1 MFFEPGRLPS
11 YPWFAVLSS
20 NLINPFSARLF
31 LKPWGDGHTTE
42 TFQSMTFLS
51 RQSATCQKVRE
62 TVLFSFSLWRQWF
75 SRICYFRELSCI
87 SWHALKLKNS
97 LCLNRP
103 MVFTYLNWWGMAR
116 FCTSKVDF
124 VDGLCR
130 LPSCLNQQGFKST
143 LLLKSLNKF
152 FKRHGVIIDTYQ
164 TTLREM
170 RLALNGWMVL
180 PYPLL
185 SNLIVLLSF
194 QSVCALFTYL
204 IDVYI

>member
-20 NLINPFSARLF
+20 NLINPPSARLF
-31 LKPWGDGHTTE
+31 LKPWEDWHTTE

-116 FCTSKVDF
+116 FCTSMVDF

-130 LPSCLNQQGFKST
+130 LSSCLNQQGFKST
-143 LLLKSLNKF
+143 LLLKQVLQAPWGYHRYVSNYTA
-152 FKRHGVIIDTYQ
+152 GDETGTQ
-164 TTLREM
+164 W
-170 RLALNGWMVL
+170 LNGVAI
-180 PYPLL
+180 
-185 SNLIVLLSF
+185 SFVNLIVLLSF
-194 QSVCALFTYL
+194 QSV
-204 IDVYI
+204 